1 VPSYTTPSVPIIPPA
16 AARGL
21 LHAMEERGLV
31 EHAVTVCAL
40 TAAVCGR
47 LGISE
52 RPAEVIATAGLLHDV
67 GKLALPSAVL
77 DQPGRLSRRDWELVR
92 DHPVIGARTLCL
104 VPGLEAT
111 APLVRHSHERWDGL
125 GYPDGLSGGLIPLGS
140 RIIAA
145 CDAWD
150 AMTSD
155 RVYRAAR
162 TREQAL
168 DALMTGAGAQFDVDV
183 VAALIAV
190 VSRRPAAA

>member
-1 VPSYTTPSVPIIPPA
+1 MPSYTTPFPIIPPT

-31 EHAVTVCAL
+31 EHAVGVCTLA
-40 TAAVCGR
+40 AAVCGR

-52 RPAEVIATAGLLHDV
+52 RPAELIATAALLHDV
-67 GKLALPSAVL
+67 GKLALPSTVL
-77 DQPGRLSRRDWELVR
+77 DHPGRLSERDWDLIR
-92 DHPVIGARTLCL
+92 DHPVIGERTLRL

-111 APLVRHSHERWDGL
+111 APLVRHSHEHFDGN
-125 GYPDGLSGGLIPLGS
+125 GYPDRLQGTLIPLGS

-155 RVYRAAR
+155 RVYRSALAR
-162 TREQAL
+162 DQAL
-168 DALMTGAGAQFDVDV
+168 DAMMAGAGAQFDVDV

-190 VSRRPAAA
+190 VSRRQTIV

>member
-1 VPSYTTPSVPIIPPA
+1 MPSYTTPFPIIPPA

-21 LHAMEERGLV
+21 LHAMEDRGLV
-31 EHAVTVCAL
+31 EHAVSVCTL

-52 RPAEVIATAGLLHDV
+52 RPAEIIATAALLHDV

-77 DQPGRLSRRDWELVR
+77 DHPGRLSERDWQLIR
-92 DHPVIGARTLCL
+92 DHPVIGERTLRL

-111 APLVRHSHERWDGL
+111 APLVRHSHERWDGY
-125 GYPDGLSGGLIPLGS
+125 GYPDGLAAGLIPLGA

-155 RVYRAAR
+155 RVYRTAL

-168 DALMTGAGAQFDVDV
+168 DALMAGAGAQFDVDV

-190 VSRRPAAA
+190 ISRRPALT